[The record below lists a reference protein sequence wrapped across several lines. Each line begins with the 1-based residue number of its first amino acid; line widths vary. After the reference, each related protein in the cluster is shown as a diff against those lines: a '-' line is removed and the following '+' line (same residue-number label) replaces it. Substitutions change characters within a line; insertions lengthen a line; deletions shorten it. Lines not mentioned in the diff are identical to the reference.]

1 MYCMCF
7 HSTESQVEIE
17 GKIKDHLIHPFFS
30 SKQDSV
36 DRLKLCNL
44 ESLAGE
50 HSINHSDLMNLFWY
64 ESDFFLKRELIHCGG
79 NINFIAIFRLVKPF
93 FFNCNEGFASRN
105 IALKFVFIPRCIGTS

>member
-50 HSINHSDLMNLFWY
+50 LSINHSDLMNLFWY
-64 ESDFFLKRELIHCGG
+64 ESDFFFKAGTDTLWGKYKFYCYISAGKT
-79 NINFIAIFRLVKPF
+79 IFLQ
-93 FFNCNEGFASRN
+93 
-105 IALKFVFIPRCIGTS
+105 LQ